1 MNLEGKT
8 AIVTGGSRGIGAAI
22 TRKLAQLGATVYFT
36 YKSAEAKAEELSQET
51 GAKYFKCDQTKLDE
65 IESIF
70 NAIFENAGKIDILV
84 NNAGIT
90 KDSYLPMMS
99 DEDFTAVLN
108 ANLLGAFKWSKLAS
122 KKMYGT
128 RSGSIIFISSV
139 SGLVGVAGQT
149 NYSASKGAICAF
161 ARSAAA
167 ELGAKS
173 VRINSVC
180 PGFIETDMTA
190 KIPRQIARTQI
201 EKIPLKRFGTS
212 EEVAN
217 IVAFLASDEA
227 SYITGQTITVDGG
240 LTGCA

>member
-1 MNLEGKT
+1 MNLEGKI

-22 TRKLAQLGATVYFT
+22 VKKFTELGARVYFT
-36 YKSAEAKAEELSQET
+36 YRSAIDEAEKLAKDT
-51 GAKYFKCDQTKLDE
+51 GATPMMCDQTNALD
-65 IESIF
+65 IEKTFDTIF
-70 NAIFENAGKIDILV
+70 AESGKIDILV

-90 KDSYLPMMS
+90 RDGYLPMMP
-99 DEDFTAVLN
+99 EADFANVLE
-108 ANLLGAFKWSKLAS
+108 ANLMGAFRWTKLAS

-128 RSGSIIFISSV
+128 RKGSIIFISSV

-149 NYSASKGAICAF
+149 NYAASKGALCAF

-173 VRINSVC
+173 IRVNTIC

-190 KIPRQIARTQI
+190 KIPRQIARAQT
-201 EKIPLKRFGTS
+201 EKIALKRFGAP
-212 EEVAN
+212 EEIAN
-217 IVAFLASDEA
+217 IAAFLASDES
-227 SYITGQTITVDGG
+227 SYITAQTIVADGG